1 MLIAVLPIGTTH
13 SMRYAH
19 LAMRYIDTNTR
30 RLAAVNS
37 IAVAAQAIR
46 APYREVRAFWS
57 ASKKH

>member
-1 MLIAVLPIGTTH
+1 
-13 SMRYAH
+13 MRYAH